1 MARAVGR
8 ISGGPVQGAG
18 RPQARRRS
26 RRGGLRPPVS
36 AQPKRPAARSVRLAA
51 NPGRGREGFCRRG
64 VGAGPGSSGGPVQG
78 AGRRPGGAAAEA
90 GFARLFRRSRN
101 GLRP

>member
-1 MARAVGR
+1 MARAGGADFGR
-8 ISGGPVQGAG
+8 AGAG
-18 RPQARRRS
+18 GGPQARRRS
-26 RRGGLRPPVS
+26 RRGG
-36 AQPKRPAARSVRLAA
+36 RSLRLAA
-51 NPGRGREGFCRRG
+51 NLRRGREGFCRRG